1 MAGVHTTKYTQET
14 ENMSIQIH
22 IHRVNTQRIH
32 RVSTHYTQE
41 METEFY
47 SELYIACVHINL
59 T

>member
-1 MAGVHTTKYTQET
+1 
-14 ENMSIQIH
+14 MSIQIH